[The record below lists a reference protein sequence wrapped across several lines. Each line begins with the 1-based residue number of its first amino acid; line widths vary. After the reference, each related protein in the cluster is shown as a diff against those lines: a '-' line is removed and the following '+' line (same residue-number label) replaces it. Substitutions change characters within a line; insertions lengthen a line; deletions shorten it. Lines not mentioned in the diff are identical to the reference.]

1 MSPPSHWTTPRH
13 KAALKRT
20 KLGAPYSAAI
30 VNSIIRPD
38 TTVLDYGCGRGDNVR
53 FMKEQ
58 GINAVGYD
66 PYYFPDVEKTS
77 CDVVAL
83 CYVLG
88 VIEDKAERDRTLCEA
103 WSLAK
108 KSLLV
113 ATQVQ
118 HSRGDVAHGDGWLT
132 NWGTYC
138 FYWNSP
144 GWKQYVETITGG
156 AAKRIGK
163 GILIVQKT

>member
-20 KLGAPYSAAI
+20 KLGAPYSVAI
-30 VNSIIRPD
+30 AKSIITPD

-53 FMKEQ
+53 FMQEA

-66 PYYFPDVEKTS
+66 PYYFPDTEKTP

-88 VIEDKAERDRTLCEA
+88 VVESPEERDRTLEEA

-118 HSRGDVAHGDGWLT
+118 HSRGDVAHGDGYLT
-132 NWGTYC
+132 RWRT
-138 FYWNSP
+138 FEKYWTSP
-144 GWKQYVETITGG
+144 QFREYVEKVTGVK
-156 AAKRIGK
+156 AIRLGK
-163 GILIVQKT
+163 GIISLAK